1 MPFTGLVDNAPWFK
15 KYHEFL
21 KNESKRLSIPLCTVK
36 DSFILYTHKR
46 LQLSFTGSDDRKKKG
61 RTRLF
66 GAIDEI
72 AFLNSEEGTSKKKVM
87 DADKNYSALTNSLA
101 TIRQK
106 AINKLLAGE
115 NNVPM
120 AIMYN
125 ASSPYNVQDKIMRL
139 TKTAPENPFAV
150 AIHRSTWESNPDFS
164 ERTCRAINPSLSQ
177 VEFER
182 DFGAVPPF
190 SDSPFIGDARVME
203 KLCQPAEHHH
213 PILMAT
219 KEVHTDQMGDQYLY
233 LKAKPVKVDKNLPLL
248 LSLDNG
254 YNQNAFGAALF
265 GFDGSQKKPVV
276 RALFNL
282 YPEPAA
288 GLSIHFPSMF
298 EHFILPIVKAFRIRH
313 VVYDRWQSL
322 DQIQRLRDMK
332 IEAIAHSLSF
342 EKDILPFKQ
351 MLLSGNM
358 VLPPCEVAMTD
369 VKDAPNPLVMA
380 RDKPVASLIWQTL
393 TVRQAGRKVL
403 KPLVGDDDLFR
414 AFMLG
419 GSRFLNEE
427 IQKQYALYG
436 GVRQSMGQGGFV
448 AGFNSMTQGRN
459 NPRPS
464 AGAVVPGVAKYRG
477 FGRK

>member
-1 MPFTGLVDNAPWFK
+1 
-15 KYHEFL
+15 
-21 KNESKRLSIPLCTVK
+21 VK
-36 DSFILYTHKR
+36 DSFILYVHKR
-46 LQLSFTGSDDRKKKG
+46 LNISFTGSDDRKKKG

-106 AINKLLAGE
+106 AMNKLVAGE

-139 TKTAPENPFAV
+139 TKSGPENPFALV
-150 AIHRSTWESNPDFS
+150 IHRATWEANPDFT
-164 ERTCRAINPSLSQ
+164 EKTCRAINPSLSTI
-177 VEFER
+177 EFER

-190 SDSPFIGDARVME
+190 SDAPFIGDVRAME
-203 KLCQPAEHHH
+203 KLCQSAETYQ
-213 PILMAT
+213 PILLCE
-219 KEVHTDQMGDQYLY
+219 KEIHTDAMGDRYLY
-233 LKAKPVKVDKNLPLL
+233 LKAKPVKTDKGLPLL
-248 LSLDNG
+248 LALDNG
-254 YNQNAFGAALF
+254 YSQNAFGAALI
-265 GFDGSQKKPVV
+265 GYDGVQKKPQV
-276 RALFNL
+276 RFLANL
-282 YPEPAA
+282 YPEPSA
-288 GLSIHFPSMF
+288 GLNIHFPSMF
-298 EHFILPIVKAFRIRH
+298 EHFILPIIKAFNIKH

-322 DQIQRLRDMK
+322 DQIQRLREMK

-358 VLPPCEVAMTD
+358 VLPPCELVMQT
-369 VKDAPNPLVMA
+369 VKDAPNPLLMA

-403 KPLVGDDDLFR
+403 KPLIGDDDLFR

-436 GVRQSMGQGGFV
+436 GVRQAMGSGGFV
-448 AGFNSMTQGRN
+448 AGFSSMTQGRGGGG
-459 NPRPS
+459 PRGGS
-464 AGAVVPGVAKYRG
+464 GGQSVAKFRG